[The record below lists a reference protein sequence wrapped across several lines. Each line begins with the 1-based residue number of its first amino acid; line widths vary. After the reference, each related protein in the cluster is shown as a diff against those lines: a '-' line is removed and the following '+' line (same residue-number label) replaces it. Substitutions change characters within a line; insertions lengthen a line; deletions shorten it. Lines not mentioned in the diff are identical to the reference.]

1 MTAPSRLLSLY
12 IYISPYIWIFKI
24 LQKITV
30 DFGVVNFICLN
41 NKRIAFLTLF
51 VVYLR
56 PRNIEVDQDLSSHLN
71 EILSDFG
78 QFLNLE

>member
-1 MTAPSRLLSLY
+1 MTAPLRPLSLY
-12 IYISPYIWIFKI
+12 IYISPYIRIFKI
-24 LQKITV
+24 LQKLTV

-41 NKRIAFLTLF
+41 NKGIAFLTIF

-56 PRNIEVDQDLSSHLN
+56 PRNIDVDRDWWSHLN

>member
-1 MTAPSRLLSLY
+1 MTAPSRPLTFYSY
-12 IYISPYIWIFKI
+12 FKI

-30 DFGVVNFICLN
+30 DFGVVNFICLD
-41 NKRIAFLTLF
+41 NKGIAFLTLF

-56 PRNIEVDQDLSSHLN
+56 PRNIDVDRDLWSHLN